1 MILETYKVF
10 ENKRV
15 VPYAY
20 YRHTVTTIG
29 LIYIKYSLRQK
40 LLNLLGLS
48 DYSPVYI
55 DLKIK
60 HIICYD
66 DPYGYITASEQERI
80 NQEVDR
86 HRKIAEEV
94 LYTREFSEWPE
105 IESKIKKYIINEGC
119 SLKESYIRGYGKRSN

>member
-20 YRHTVTTIG
+20 YRHTVNTIG

-55 DLKIK
+55 DRKIEQ
-60 HIICYD
+60 IICYD
-66 DPYGYITASEQERI
+66 SCYITTLEQEKI
-80 NQEVDR
+80 NQEKSIQKR
-86 HRKIAEEV
+86 RCEE
-94 LYTREFSEWPE
+94 LLWSRNYKEWPE

-119 SLKESYIRGYGKRSN
+119 SLKESYVRGYGKKGS